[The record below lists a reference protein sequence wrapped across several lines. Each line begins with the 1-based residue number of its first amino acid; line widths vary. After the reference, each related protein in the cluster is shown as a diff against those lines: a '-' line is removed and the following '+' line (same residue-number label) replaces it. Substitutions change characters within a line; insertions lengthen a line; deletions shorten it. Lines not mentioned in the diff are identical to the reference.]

1 MGDRAPDVV
10 FGSPPCQ
17 GYSRLI
23 SSAVSAT
30 PKYQELNR
38 LVLVWIEL
46 VLATWAE
53 PPAMLLLEKRRGD
66 RPPGRGR
73 ESVSGLLMYEDD
85 AIRDFAERRD
95 PCPNVVTGPRK
106 WLKRIREA
114 RAQIDAFLTGR
125 AG

>member
-1 MGDRAPDVV
+1 MAIRYDARG
-10 FGSPPCQ
+10 
-17 GYSRLI
+17 RLLCCRCNKPFNMLR
-23 SSAVSAT
+23 SCGLCT
-30 PKYQELNR
+30 GCYD
-38 LVLVWIEL
+38 
-46 VLATWAE
+46 AE
-53 PPAMLLLEKRRGD
+53 PEPKDEWRERDIAALRTRLAEAEGLLRVM
-66 RPPGRGR
+66 R

>member
-1 MGDRAPDVV
+1 MPQDHSHRGKAELLRVV
-10 FGSPPCQ
+10 KSREILIDELNASHAALR
-17 GYSRLI
+17 SRLT
-23 SSAVSAT
+23 A
-30 PKYQELNR
+30 
-38 LVLVWIEL
+38 
-46 VLATWAE
+46 AE
-53 PPAMLLLEKRRGD
+53 GLLRVM
-66 RPPGRGR
+66 R
-73 ESVSGLLMYEDD
+73 ESVNGLLMYEDD